1 MRTKSTQIAPF
12 VILLTLFSLVF
23 AGQAVQANQAD
34 ISTNPAKYS
43 LDVSETGIYIIQLND
58 ASLARYQGG
67 VLGLKATSPEA
78 TGARRLDTHTPESKA
93 YLKYLDG
100 KQNQLL
106 GNMQKSFGR
115 SIEVVYQ
122 YKNVLNAVAVRISHA
137 EALQAFGLPGVRTVF
152 ADGYRQLDTDAGPT
166 LIGAPAIWSG
176 ETLGEVASKGEGVII
191 GIIDSGI
198 NHAHPSFADVGGDL
212 YDHEN
217 PYGDGIYTGVC
228 ASDPAFGD
236 FCNDKLIGAYDL
248 TNGGSTGGPE
258 DQDGHGSHTSSTAGG
273 NVVTVAVSNGAG
285 GTFDVNLSGVA
296 PHANLIAYR
305 VCNDAGGCEFA
316 ATIAAVDLAITD
328 QVDVLNYS
336 ISGSDDP
343 WNDGV
348 DLAFLDGVTAG
359 IFISA
364 SAGNDGPDPSTVAK
378 TGPWNAAVAASTHGR
393 ILAHPLDIL
402 ATDGSLIGL
411 GAVEGS
417 GPLLEADFTD
427 NILWGGDIDATNIEG
442 CAAWPAGSFDG
453 VIGMVQRGTCTFVEK
468 VDFLVAAGAVGV
480 LVYNNVS
487 GPPTAMGGLEATTVP
502 SMMITKEAGL
512 EAATLISG
520 DPTATAT
527 MYVAQSFVYDETW
540 EDIMAGFSSRGP
552 SQWELLKPDYTGP
565 GVNILAA
572 VAALGEDVVRY
583 DYYQGT
589 SMSSPHGAGSAA
601 LLTALH
607 PEWSPAEIKSAIA
620 LTADQDVWD
629 SDGVTLADP
638 FDDGSGR
645 IDLAKAAFAGF
656 VMDET
661 SANYIAAN
669 PYLGGEPNTL
679 NQPSMVEYTCIGL
692 CTWTRTIK
700 STLDVAQE
708 WVITFDTPAGL
719 VLSADP
725 MSFTLPAGGEQTI
738 EITADMYGAAV
749 DQFYFADVI
758 LTPIGSSD
766 ISVAH
771 LPVVAKLGASSLPGY
786 LDIETSDQPGTETI
800 EDIQAFYPIT
810 DLYVE
815 VAGMVEGTYNDLS
828 LDQDATNSD
837 PFDDLAQVYYTT
849 LRAPSGSLRLVAEI
863 VASEATDIDLFIG
876 TGRQPSEDTIVCTSA
891 SGIWAEYCNLD
902 NPSGWYWVLV
912 QNWEGSAEQPDAIRL
927 VTALVEP
934 GDEGNLS
941 FSGPATQPSLV
952 PFDLVLAWDE
962 PSLAIGDHWYAQFS
976 VGTSGALAGDLG
988 DTNLDLA
995 FVEEIPDFYDLELM
1009 PATVA
1014 DQGSPGNVVSYTLTL
1029 TNLGNVEDTVSLSYA
1044 GNLWDV
1050 SLSETSVTLP
1060 VAGTAEITVDVTIP
1074 ADAEDSDFDVVT
1086 ITATSTGAVE
1096 ASSEL
1101 TTTAVVEAIDYFTWM
1116 PLIQK

>member
-1 MRTKSTQIAPF
+1 M
-12 VILLTLFSLVF
+12 
-23 AGQAVQANQAD
+23 
-34 ISTNPAKYS
+34 
-43 LDVSETGIYIIQLND
+43 
-58 ASLARYQGG
+58 
-67 VLGLKATSPEA
+67 
-78 TGARRLDTHTPESKA
+78 
-93 YLKYLDG
+93 
-100 KQNQLL
+100 
-106 GNMQKSFGR
+106 
-115 SIEVVYQ
+115 
-122 YKNVLNAVAVRISHA
+122 AVRISHA

-152 ADGYRQLDTDAGPT
+152 ADGYRQLDTDAGPA
-166 LIGAPAIWSG
+166 LIGAPAIWDG

-198 NHAHPSFADVGGDL
+198 NHAHPSFADVGGDGH
-212 YDHEN
+212 DHEN
-217 PYGDGIYTGVC
+217 PYGDDIYTGVC
-228 ASDPAFGD
+228 ASDPAFAD

-273 NVVTVAVSNGAG
+273 NAVTVAVSDGAG
-285 GTFDVNLSGVA
+285 GTFDVDISGVA

-305 VCNDAGGCEFA
+305 VCNDDGGCEFA
-316 ATIAAVDLAITD
+316 ATIAAVDLAIDD

-402 ATDGSLIGL
+402 ANDGSLIGL

-502 SMMITKEAGL
+502 SMMITLEAGTAV
-512 EAATLISG
+512 AALITG
-520 DPTATAT
+520 DETAQAT

-620 LTADQDVWD
+620 LTANQDVLD
-629 SDGVTLADP
+629 SDGIAAADP
-638 FDDGSGR
+638 FDFGSGR

-661 SANYIAAN
+661 SVNYLAAN
-669 PYLGGEPNTL
+669 PYMGGEPNTL

-700 STLDVAQE
+700 STLDVAQDWE
-708 WVITFDTPAGL
+708 ITFDTPAGL
-719 VLSADP
+719 VLSANP
-725 MSFTLPAGGEQTI
+725 MSFTLPAGGTQTI
-738 EITADMYGAAV
+738 EITANMYSANVGE
-749 DQFYFADVI
+749 FYFADVI
-758 LTPIGSSD
+758 LTPDGNAAV
-766 ISVAH
+766 SVAH
-771 LPVVAKLGASSLPGY
+771 LPVVTKLGASSLPGY

-800 EDIQAFYPIT
+800 EDIQAFYDIT

-815 VAGMVEGTYNDLS
+815 VAGLVEGTYNDLS
-828 LDQDATNSD
+828 LSQDATNSD
-837 PFDDLAQVYYTT
+837 AFDDLTQVYYTT
-849 LRAPSGSLRLVAEI
+849 IRAPSGSLRLVAEI
-863 VASEATDIDLFIG
+863 VESEAPDVDLFIG

-891 SGIWAEYCNLD
+891 SGIWSEYCNID
-902 NPSGWYWVLV
+902 NPAQGWYWILV

-927 VTALVEP
+927 VTAVVEP
-934 GDEGNLS
+934 DDAGNLIV
-941 FSGPATQPSLV
+941 SGPDTLLSLE
-952 PFDLVLAWDE
+952 PFDLVVAWNE
-962 PSLAIGDHWYAQFS
+962 PTLEIGDHWYAQFS
-976 VGTSGALAGDLG
+976 VGSCPELAGDLG
-988 DTNLDLA
+988 YTDLDLA
-995 FVEEIPDFYDLELM
+995 FVDTFYSLDLA
-1009 PATVA
+1009 PATDA
-1014 DQGSPGNVVSYTLTL
+1014 DQGAPGDVVSYKLTL
-1029 TNLGNVEDTVSLSYA
+1029 TNLGNLEDTVSLAYA

-1050 SLSETSVTLP
+1050 SLSHTSITLP
-1060 VAGTAEITVDVTIP
+1060 SGGTAEITVDVTIP
-1074 ADAEDSDFDVVT
+1074 SDALDNDFDKVT
-1086 ITATSTGAVE
+1086 ITATSTGLVDV
-1096 ASSEL
+1096 SSEL
-1101 TTTAVVEAIDYFTWM
+1101 TTTAMVETFDYSTWL
-1116 PLIQK
+1116 PLIVK

>member
-12 VILLTLFSLVF
+12 VILITLFSLVF
-23 AGQAVQANQAD
+23 AGQAVRANQAD
-34 ISTNPAKYS
+34 MAANPAKYA
-43 LDVSETGIYIIQLND
+43 LDVSETGIYIVQLND

-67 VLGLKATSPEA
+67 LPGLKATSPET
-78 TGARRLDTHTPESKA
+78 TGARRLDTGTPESKA

-106 GNMQKSFGR
+106 GNMQKAFGR

-122 YKNVLNAVAVRISHA
+122 YKNVLNAVAVHISHA
-137 EALQAFGLPGVRTVF
+137 EALQVFGLPGVRMVF
-152 ADGYRQLDTDAGPT
+152 ADGIRQMDTDAGPP
-166 LIGAPAIWSG
+166 LIGAPAIWAG
-176 ETLGEVASKGEGVII
+176 DTLGEVATKGEGIII

-212 YDHEN
+212 YDHTN
-217 PYGDGIYTGVC
+217 PYGAGNYAGVC
-228 ASDPAFGD
+228 ASDPAYAN

-248 TNGGSTGGPE
+248 TNGGSGGPE
-258 DQDGHGSHTSSTAGG
+258 DEDGHGSHTSSTAGG
-273 NVVTVAVSNGAG
+273 NAVTVEVSDGAG
-285 GTFDVNLSGVA
+285 GTFDVNISGVA

-305 VCNDAGGCEFA
+305 VCNDDGGCEFA

-393 ILAHPLDIL
+393 ILAHEVDVV
-402 ATDGSLIGL
+402 AAGGSLLGL

-417 GPLLEADFTD
+417 GPPLTEDFT
-427 NILWGGDIDATNIEG
+427 NALLWGGDVDPANIAG
-442 CAAWPAGSFDG
+442 CAAWPAGSFTG
-453 VIGMVQRGTCTFVEK
+453 KIGMVQRGTCTFVEK

-487 GPPTAMGGLEATTVP
+487 GPPIAMGGLEATTVP
-502 SMMITKEAGL
+502 SMMITLEAGL
-512 EAATLISG
+512 AVADLISE
-520 DPTATAT
+520 DLTAQAT
-527 MYVAQSFVYDETW
+527 MYVAQAFVYDPTW

-552 SQWELLKPDYTGP
+552 SQWEILKPDYTAP

-572 VAALGEDVVRY
+572 VAAVGDDPVQY

-589 SMSSPHGAGSAA
+589 SMASPHGAGSAA

-607 PEWSPAEIKSAIA
+607 PDWSPAEIKSAIA

-629 SDGVTLADP
+629 SDGVTPADP

-645 IDLAKAAFAGF
+645 IDLAKAAFVGF

-692 CTWTRTIK
+692 CSWTRTIK
-700 STLDVAQE
+700 STLDVPQE
-708 WVITFDTPAGL
+708 WQISFDTPAGL

-725 MSFTLPAGGEQTI
+725 MSFTLSAGGEQTI
-738 EITADMYGAAV
+738 EITADMYGATV

-758 LTPIGSSD
+758 LTPVGNAD
-766 ISVAH
+766 ISIAH

-786 LDIETSDQPGTETI
+786 LDIETSEQPGVETI
-800 EDIQAFYPIT
+800 AGIQAFYEIT
-810 DLYVE
+810 DFHVE
-815 VAGMVEGTYNDLS
+815 VAGMVEGTYHDLS
-828 LDQDATNSD
+828 LLQDATNSD
-837 PFDDLAQVYYTT
+837 PFDDLTQVFYTT
-849 LRAPSGSLRLVAEI
+849 IRAPMGALRLVAEI
-863 VASEATDIDLFIG
+863 VESEAPDVDLFIG
-876 TGRQPSEDTIVCTSA
+876 TGRQPSEDTIACTSA

-902 NPSGWYWVLV
+902 NPSGWYWILV

-934 GDEGNLS
+934 GNEGNLS
-941 FSGPATQPSLV
+941 VSGPGTQPSLE
-952 PFDLVLAWDE
+952 PFDLNIAWDE
-962 PSLAIGDHWYAQFS
+962 PTLAIGDHWYAQFS
-976 VGTSGALAGDLG
+976 VGTSPAEAGNLG
-988 DTNLDLA
+988 TTNLDLA
-995 FVEEIPDFYDLELM
+995 FVEEIPDIYDLDLA
-1009 PATVA
+1009 PATDA
-1014 DQGSPGNVVSYTLTL
+1014 DQGAPGDVVTYKLTL

-1050 SLSETSVTLP
+1050 SLSDTSVTLP
-1060 VAGTAEITVDVTIP
+1060 IAGTAEITVYVTIP

-1086 ITATSTGAVE
+1086 ITATSTGAITV
-1096 ASSEL
+1096 SSEL
-1101 TTTAVVEAIDYFTWM
+1101 TTTAVVAAMDYFTWM